1 MEYEGRCMIPDGTT
15 VYVSTDDDWCP
26 SYIMNMTHSPD
37 KMMVIVSFFELHD
50 PDDKTPMYRVCVWGA
65 DDLGMEFDTHDRTFA
80 ESYFIMCISQET
92 LNIEF
97 LTEKGFVSA

>member
-1 MEYEGRCMIPDGTT
+1 MIPDGTT

-26 SYIMNMTHSPD
+26 SYIMNMPNQLD
-37 KMMVIVSFFELHD
+37 KMLVTVSFFILEEEKESLD
-50 PDDKTPMYRVCVWGA
+50 LPIYRVCVWGA

-92 LNIEF
+92 LTIEF
-97 LTEKGFVSA
+97 LKDKGFVSA

>member
-1 MEYEGRCMIPDGTT
+1 MIPDGTT

-37 KMMVIVSFFELHD
+37 KMMVTVSFFELKD
-50 PDDKTPMYRVCVWGA
+50 PNNNTPMYRVCAWGA
-65 DDLGMEFDTHDRTFA
+65 DDLGMEYDTFDRTLA
-80 ESYFIMCISQET
+80 ESYFVMCISQEK

-97 LTEKGFVSA
+97 LKVKGFVSA

>member
-1 MEYEGRCMIPDGTT
+1 MIPDGTT

-26 SYIMNMTHSPD
+26 SYIMNMTHSKD
-37 KMMVIVSFFELHD
+37 KMLVTVSFFELKTINGDD
-50 PDDKTPMYRVCVWGA
+50 PTYRVCVWGA

-92 LNIEF
+92 LSIEF
-97 LTEKGFVSA
+97 LKDKGFISA